1 MLLFFFAM
9 ADSIQI
15 HFRFYYLPR
24 SQIGELPVFSW
35 KIQHE
40 FAKNIIISFSFSGT
54 PKSYEIIDI
63 KNSHLIYIKDPQAT
77 LPYLSQIKTNSG
89 KQGIVIKI

>member
-1 MLLFFFAM
+1 MIISARSKEFFKA
-9 ADSIQI
+9 I
-15 HFRFYYLPR
+15 
-24 SQIGELPVFSW
+24 
-35 KIQHE
+35 K
-40 FAKNIIISFSFSGT
+40 IISFSFSGT
-54 PKSYEIIDI
+54 PKYYEIIDI